1 VQIYTVNIGIA
12 YGQSAMLLAAG
23 TPGCR
28 FALEHSSTMLL
39 QPRMP
44 PTGARQA
51 IEVQIAWREVHAM
64 YKQHLRILSRH
75 TGNSEEKLDYDMQ
88 RCALGFSLCTIFFH
102 GCTSTNRLLQACSSP
117 SICGA
122 HSDICARRHAA

>member
-1 VQIYTVNIGIA
+1 MQIYTCNIGVA

-28 FALEHSSTMLL
+28 YALQHSSTMLL

-51 IEVQIAWREVHAM
+51 IEVQIRWREQHAQ
-64 YKQHLRILSRH
+64 YSNHLRLLSKH
-75 TGNSEEKLDYDMQ
+75 TGNSEAKLDYDMQ
-88 RCALGFSLCTIFFH
+88 RCAAFH
-102 GCTSTNRLLQACSSP
+102 TFQLLFCLSTCV
-117 SICGA
+117 
-122 HSDICARRHAA
+122 HSCW